1 MSQYAIL
8 RSLLSD
14 RPIAFHPHMARV
26 LGGINEALL
35 FQQLAYWSDKGADP
49 EWIYKTQKDI
59 ELETTLTRTQQ
70 ENARARL
77 RNLGVISEERRGLPA
92 KLFFKVNW
100 EPMFGLLEAAD
111 KDAGNL
117 HPRVRVK
124 ATQVGGEAPGQIAA
138 DLPAITESTSERTTQ
153 RSFEASN
160 GGPPDYDESRDVLLP
175 LVQDIAQEFRDASP
189 VSSTLTR
196 VVRIQQESGLDD
208 DAFIGR
214 VYKARQMAKERTSM
228 VTAGEPG
235 RRNLVPYWL
244 AILEDLAKPA

>member
-1 MSQYAIL
+1 VSQYAIL

-70 ENARARL
+70 ENARLQL
-77 RNLGVISEERRGLPA
+77 RKLGVVSEDRRGLPA

-100 EPMFGLLEAAD
+100 EPMFALLEAAD

-117 HPRVRVK
+117 HPRAQGTRG
-124 ATQVGGEAPGQIAA
+124 QVGGDPPDQSAA
-138 DLPAITESTSERTTQ
+138 NVPAITESTSEMTTE
-153 RSFEASN
+153 RPFEASN
-160 GGPPDYDESRDVLLP
+160 DPQPAYDPARDVLLP
-175 LVQDIAQEFRDASP
+175 YVADIAREFRDTAP
-189 VSSTLTR
+189 LGATLTR
-196 VVRIQQESGLDD
+196 VVRIQRETGLND
-208 DAFIGR
+208 DAFIDR
-214 VYKARQMAKERTSM
+214 LMRARQITKERTASIRS
-228 VTAGEPG
+228 GEPG
-235 RRNLVPYWL
+235 RRQQVAYWL
-244 AILEDLAKPA
+244 KVVEDLAKTG